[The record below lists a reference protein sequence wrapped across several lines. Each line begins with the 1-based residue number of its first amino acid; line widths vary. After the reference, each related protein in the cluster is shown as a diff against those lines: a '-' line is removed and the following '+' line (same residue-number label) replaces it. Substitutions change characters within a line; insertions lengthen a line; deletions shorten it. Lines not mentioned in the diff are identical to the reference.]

1 MKIIVGLG
9 NPGEEYELTRHNTG
23 RIVLFKF
30 LKAQKFSEPVE
41 NKKIKALKTEGK
53 VRNEKVIVLM
63 PETYMNKSGL
73 SLKNIIT
80 SKKKAADMVVVHDD
94 IDLPLGKYKISFGRG
109 SAGHKGVESI
119 IRMVK
124 TKDFTRIRIGISPA
138 TPTGKIK
145 KPKGDKLLD
154 FITGKFK
161 QSELEV
167 LEKSA
172 KEIIPELEVIVQGRS
187 SK

>member
-23 RIVLFKF
+23 RIVLFEF
-30 LKAQKFSEPVE
+30 LKAQKFDELME
-41 NKKIKALKTEGK
+41 DKKNKALKTEGRVGK
-53 VRNEKVIVLM
+53 ENVLVIM

-80 SKKKAADMVVVHDD
+80 SKKKAEDMVVIHDD

-119 IRMVK
+119 IRAVQ
-124 TKDFTRIRIGISPA
+124 TKDFTRVRVGISPS
-138 TPTGKIK
+138 TPKGKIK
-145 KPKGDKLLD
+145 KPQGDKLLD

-161 QSELEV
+161 PSEMSIL
-167 LEKSA
+167 
-172 KEIIPELEVIVQGRS
+172 KEISKKIIPELKS
-187 SK
+187 LCS